1 MASGDPAH
9 STGDESGSHTLRGPL
24 LTRERLLEHAAE
36 LAQKHGTPRDV
47 RLAPLPA
54 HFNRLRRELRDA
66 YVALAR
72 DVRAVREP
80 SPSEE
85 WLLDNVHVV
94 EDQVREVATDLPRG
108 YLVKL
113 PRLAGGSLRG
123 FPRVYALCLD
133 YLRHSD
139 ARVDPEL
146 LIAYVRAYQSVTPLT
161 IGELWAVPI
170 MLRLGLLMIVTQLA
184 RAAASD
190 DHAQRARH
198 WSGRLTSGEPE
209 AAAAAL
215 AALAREQVTAGFLV
229 ELERMLHD
237 HEVTSEAAMRWIR
250 ERASALGDGIEEL
263 GRRYHLQRAGDQL
276 SVGNA
281 ITSMRTIS
289 AFMWTKFFE
298 ATSLVEDALVR
309 DPAEAYAR
317 SHDETRDRCRHAVER
332 IARSSRCS
340 EAEVA
345 DTALALA
352 LASSRR
358 AAAGAESDPARDHVG
373 FYLIGDG
380 RVELER
386 LCRARP
392 ALSEQARRFLYR
404 HATALYLGGVAL
416 FTLLGAAFAHELLAA
431 LGAGPW
437 LSASLAF
444 LVLCPIAE
452 VVLGLVNTLAVM
464 AVPPRLLARLD
475 FERGIPEEHRT
486 LVVVP
491 CLLEDEHT
499 VERLLAHLEIRALA
513 NADER
518 LTYALLS
525 DFVDAASA
533 ECPEDAALLELAQ
546 RGVTR
551 LNERHGKSRDG
562 TPRFALLHRRRVW
575 NASER
580 RFLGWERK
588 RGKLEELNALLRG
601 SDDTTF
607 SVVTVP
613 SALLRAVRYVITL
626 DADTELPRGAAHK
639 LVGTIAHPLN
649 RPYVD
654 PGLQRVTRGYAILQP
669 RVGPTP
675 RSTRRTRYARIM
687 AGQLGIDPYTLA
699 VSDVY
704 QDLHGEGSY
713 NGKGIYDVDA
723 FARATA
729 GRIPENRVLS
739 HDLLESLFARCA
751 LVSDIELLDEQPASY
766 EAAARRQHRW
776 VRGDWQLVPYAFGRV
791 KGLSALGRFKLID
804 NLRRSLVAP
813 SLCVAVLWSA
823 LALPAAAPGVVALL
837 VLVLTAPL
845 LVRVVTE
852 LVRSAPSELGAVWGG
867 FLPNVEQ
874 TLLQGAFLLDEA
886 VLSLDAIGRTLYRL
900 SISKRRLLQWQS
912 MDEVQ
917 RFVARASMH
926 IEPRLW
932 FGSVLAAAALGACI
946 SRAPAALPAIAPLL
960 LGWMLVPSFA
970 LWLGRPVRSP
980 DRRRALS
987 DEDVRELRATARRTW
1002 RFFETFVT
1010 AEDNFLPPDNFQE
1023 EPRPVVAHRTS
1034 PTNIGLY
1041 LLSVVAARDFGFIT
1055 LQELADRIGQTLDTL
1070 FRFERREGHIL
1081 NWYETTT
1088 LRPLEPKYV
1097 STVDSGNLAAYLW
1110 TLKASCDELI
1120 ARPVV
1125 GPELL
1130 AAVEDALRLASSEEG
1145 KPQAGLIA
1153 LVRDTASAL
1162 ASGTRGGLRALAELR
1177 SALLEHAAEL
1187 PGSPWRE
1194 RAASTAARGC
1204 DELRAVAPFALLAEP
1219 PPALSSGRWA
1229 ARLAGLHAA
1238 LEHSRTP
1245 AELAQLSERVG
1256 APLRAWLQEPAELR
1270 PSGEG
1275 LAYLAELL
1283 ESVERGSEHA
1293 SALCE
1298 RLANEGARARA
1309 FADRMDFGFLL
1320 DPERALFSIGYD
1332 VGGAR
1337 LDGSYYDLLASEARV
1352 ASLFAIAKGDVPEKH
1367 WFRLGR
1373 PRTSAG
1379 GERALLSWS
1388 GSMFEYLMPLL
1399 VTRNHADTL
1408 LHETCESAVLA
1419 HAAHGREHGVPWGV
1433 SEAAYNVMDL
1443 SMTYQYRAFG
1453 VQALGLKAGLA
1464 DDLVIAPYATMLA
1477 AQTRPDLALP
1487 NLRALARAGVLG
1499 EFGYYEAIDYTKTRV
1514 PPGREG
1520 VVVKAYFAH
1529 HQGMSLVALDNA
1541 LNGAPMPRRFH
1552 RDPRMQATELLLE
1565 ERVPQAVPAARDRVL
1580 RSPAPVAADS
1590 ELTAVE
1596 HVGLAQ
1602 LGEPRAHLLGHGEL
1616 ATLVTARGTGFTAW
1630 RKLDVHRFCED
1641 ALLEPSGVFIYL
1653 RNLTRPLTW
1662 SAGFEP
1668 TRVKPLHYD
1677 AAFAPHRVDIQRRDA
1692 EIETILHVTVSPE
1705 HAADVRRLTLV
1716 NHGAEACEIEITTY
1730 TEVVLAPRAA
1740 DRAHR
1745 AFSGMFVQTEAIEGR
1760 AALLATRRPR
1770 RQGEFQPWLT
1780 QVLAAEQGAF
1790 GELEYESSRDAFLGR
1805 GRTVHAP
1812 RALEPG
1818 ERLSC
1823 RTGDALDPAFALR
1836 RTVRLAPGEHA
1847 SIALTTALASTREQ
1861 ALELAQMFSAQ
1872 SGIERSFELAWADA
1886 AVELRHLG
1894 ISAAQSHRFQRLLT
1908 AVLWPRAS
1916 LRAPL
1921 AADALQGEGRRVL
1934 WSQGLSDD
1942 LPLLIVRLDEGEP
1955 GELCRELLLA
1965 HEFFRLNNQALEL
1978 LLLNDEPAGYLQPV
1992 QDRALALVHA
2002 RLAHAQLDQRGGI
2015 FVRRSSHLSQNER
2028 NLLLAA
2034 GRVVLP
2040 VSQGSL
2046 ARQLRRAAER
2056 AAALAPVLPWKPQR
2070 PPARA
2075 RVTSPPPGRPAL
2087 QFDNG
2092 LGGFSADGREYVMTI
2107 GPGVRPPA
2115 PWCNVIA
2122 NPQFGAVISEA
2133 GGGFTWSQNSQRHR
2147 ITAFSNDPTCD
2158 PAGEV
2163 IYLRDDD
2170 DGSTWSATPAP
2181 AGGDASYLVRHGQG
2195 YSVFSH
2201 ERDRLEHELTIG
2213 VDAER
2218 PLKLFRLRLRNL
2230 GDRSRTLSLF
2240 AFVDWVLGTHRDT
2253 SRAGVA
2259 TRFEPAASALLAT
2272 SCFSA
2277 FPRRCAFLSAT
2288 EAPRSVGCDRD
2299 EFVGINGSRERP
2311 RALAHVAL
2319 GGQSGFG
2326 CEPCAALHH
2335 VLTLAPGATREIGFA
2350 LGEGESVEAALALA
2364 HTVADVAAIG
2374 AALERT
2380 RDAWDALLGRVQVE
2394 TSDRA
2399 LDLLLNRFLPY
2410 QVLSCRLWA
2419 RSAFYQSGG
2428 AYGFRDQLQDVLAL
2442 LHVRPDLAREQLLRC
2457 AARQFVQGDVQH
2469 WWHPETGEGVR
2480 THCSDDMLW
2489 LPFAT
2494 AEYVRVTGDLAV
2506 LDEPAPFLEERRLEP
2521 EEHDIYSV
2529 PRVASESA
2537 SLYEHCL
2544 RAIDAGT
2551 TAGAHNLP
2559 LMRGGDW
2566 NDGMDRVGAL
2576 GQGESVWLGFFLARV
2591 LEDGAE
2597 LARGQHDAERA
2608 QAFLRSREQL
2618 CAALEA
2624 HGWDGAWYRRAFCDD
2639 GSVLGSVQSAECRI
2653 DAIAQAW
2660 AVLSGCARPARAAQA
2675 LAQAERQLSGDGIMR
2690 LLTPPF
2696 QGAIADP
2703 GYIRAYPPGVR
2714 ENGGQYT
2721 HGALWVVQAL
2731 ACSGEMER
2739 AHALLS
2745 MLNPIHHARDAA
2757 EVARY
2762 AIEPYVVAADVYAA
2776 RQLVGRG
2783 GWSWYTGAAGWMY
2796 RIALEHMLGFHVR
2809 DGHVYISP
2817 ARPAAFE
2824 RYRLV
2829 YRRGESVLEI
2839 EVGRAG
2845 DGEQPGAG
2853 AWLDGQVV
2861 SADAARIPAD
2871 GERHSLKVVT
2881 ALPAALPARA
2891 GSAARR
2897 S

>member
-1 MASGDPAH
+1 MLSDDPAPI
-9 STGDESGSHTLRGPL
+9 LRGPL
-24 LTRERLLEHAAE
+24 LTRERLLEHAIA
-36 LAQKHGTPRDV
+36 LAHAHGAPRNV
-47 RLAPLPA
+47 RLAPLTA
-54 HFNRLRRELRDA
+54 HFQRLRRELRDA

-94 EDQVREVATDLPRG
+94 EDQVREVATDLPLG

-113 PRLAGGSLRG
+113 PRLASGSLRG

-139 ARVDPEL
+139 ARVDTEL
-146 LIAYVRAYQSVTPLT
+146 LIAYVRAYQSVAPLT

-190 DHAQRARH
+190 DHAQRARQ
-198 WSGRLTSGEPE
+198 WSERLTSDEPE

-215 AALAREQVTAGFLV
+215 AALAREEVTAGFLV

-237 HEVTSEAAMRWIR
+237 HEVASEAAMRWIR
-250 ERASALGDGIEEL
+250 QRASAIGDGIEEL
-263 GRRYHLQRAGDQL
+263 GRRYHLQRSSDQL

-309 DPAEAYAR
+309 DPVEAYAR

-332 IARSSRCS
+332 IARGSRCN

-352 LASSRR
+352 R
-358 AAAGAESDPARDHVG
+358 AARSAADAKRDPARAHVG
-373 FYLIGDG
+373 FYLIGEG
-380 RVELER
+380 RIELER
-386 LCRARP
+386 RCGARA
-392 ALSEQARRFLYR
+392 ALPERARRFLCR
-404 HATALYLGGVAL
+404 HATVLYLGGAAL
-416 FTLLGAAFAHELLAA
+416 LTLLGAAAAHQLLAA
-431 LGAGPW
+431 LGADPW
-437 LSASLAF
+437 LRASLV
-444 LVLCPIAE
+444 LLLLCPIGE
-452 VVLGLVNTLAVM
+452 VVLGLINSLAVM

-475 FERGIPEEHRT
+475 FEGGIPEEHRT

-491 CLLEDEHT
+491 CLLEDAHT

-513 NADER
+513 NADEH

-546 RGVTR
+546 QGIAR
-551 LNERHGKSRDG
+551 LNQRHGSGRPG
-562 TPRFALLHRRRVW
+562 TARFALLHRKRVW

-607 SVVTVP
+607 TVVTAP
-613 SALLRAVRYVITL
+613 RALLSAVRYVITL
-626 DADTELPRGAAHK
+626 DADSELPRGAAHK

-669 RVGPTP
+669 RVGTTP

-699 VSDVY
+699 VSDVH

-713 NGKGIYDVDA
+713 NGKGLYDVDA

-776 VRGDWQLVPYAFGRV
+776 IRGDWQLLPYAFGRV
-791 KGLSALGRFKLID
+791 KGLSALGRFKLLD

-813 SLCVAVLWSA
+813 SLCAAVLCSA
-823 LALPAAAPGVVALL
+823 LTLPAAAALVVLLL

-845 LVRVVTE
+845 VVRLVTE
-852 LVRSAPSELGAVWGG
+852 LVRSAPSQLGAVWGG

-874 TLLQGAFLLDEA
+874 ALLQGAFLLDEA

-900 SISKRRLLQWQS
+900 AISKRRLLQWQS
-912 MDEVQ
+912 MNEVQ
-917 RFVARASMH
+917 RFVARAGMR

-932 FGSVLAAAALGACI
+932 LGSILSAITVAACAAL
-946 SRAPAALPAIAPLL
+946 SPEALPAVAPLL
-960 LGWMLVPSFA
+960 LAWLLAPGIA
-970 LWLGRPVRSP
+970 LWLSRPVQLP
-980 DRRRALS
+980 DWRRALS

-1041 LLSVVAARDFGFIT
+1041 LLSMVAARDFGFIT

-1110 TLKASCDELI
+1110 TLKASCDELVD
-1120 ARPVV
+1120 RPVV

-1130 AAVEDALRLASSEEG
+1130 AAIEDALRLASSEEN
-1145 KPQAGLIA
+1145 KPQPELIA
-1153 LVRDTASAL
+1153 RVRGAAPAL
-1162 ASGTRGGLRALAELR
+1162 TSGTRGALAELAELR
-1177 SALLEHAAEL
+1177 AALREHAAEL
-1187 PGSPWRE
+1187 PSSPWRE
-1194 RAASTAARGC
+1194 RAAAGAARGC
-1204 DELRAVAPFALLAEP
+1204 DELRAVAPFASLPEP
-1219 PPALSSGRWA
+1219 PGALAAGGWA
-1229 ARLAGLHAA
+1229 KRLLDLRAA
-1238 LEHSRTP
+1238 LEHSRTL
-1245 AELAQLSERVG
+1245 AEFARLGAQVG
-1256 APLRAWLQEPAELR
+1256 APLRAWLEDPSEAR
-1270 PSGEG
+1270 PSGEA
-1275 LAYLAELL
+1275 LAYLTDLL
-1283 ESVERGSEHA
+1283 ERVERGSEHA

-1298 RLANEGARARA
+1298 RLLTEGARARA

-1373 PRTSAG
+1373 PRTSLG

-1399 VTRNHADTL
+1399 VTRNHAATL

-1419 HAAHGREHGVPWGV
+1419 HAAHGREHDVPWGV

-1477 AQTRPDLALP
+1477 AQTHPDLALP
-1487 NLRALARAGVLG
+1487 NLRALERAGVLG
-1499 EFGYYEAIDYTKTRV
+1499 EFGYYEAIDYTRTRV
-1514 PPGREG
+1514 PPGRAG
-1520 VVVKAYFAH
+1520 VVVRAYFAH

-1541 LNGAPMPRRFH
+1541 LNAAPMPRRFH
-1552 RDPRMQATELLLE
+1552 SDPRMQATELLLE
-1565 ERVPQAVPAARDRVL
+1565 ERVPQAAPATRDRVL
-1580 RSPAPVAADS
+1580 RSPAPVASDA
-1590 ELTAVE
+1590 ELSAVE

-1616 ATLVTARGTGFTAW
+1616 ATLVTARGTGFTTW
-1630 RKLDVHRFCED
+1630 RKLDLHRFSED
-1641 ALLEPSGVFIYL
+1641 ALLEPSGIFIYL
-1653 RNLTRPLTW
+1653 RNLTSPATW

-1677 AAFAPHRVDIQRRDA
+1677 AAFAPHRVDIQRRDG
-1692 EIETILHVTVSPE
+1692 EIETLLHVTVSPE

-1716 NHGAEACEIEITTY
+1716 NHGAAPCEIEITTY
-1730 TEVVLAPRAA
+1730 TEIVLAPRAA

-1770 RQGEFQPWLT
+1770 QQGEFQPWLT
-1780 QVLAAEQGAF
+1780 QVLAAEHGAF

-1805 GRTVHAP
+1805 GRSVHAP
-1812 RALEPG
+1812 RALDPG

-1823 RTGDALDPAFALR
+1823 RTGGALDPAFALR
-1836 RTVRLAPGEHA
+1836 RTVRLLPGEHA

-1872 SGIERSFELAWADA
+1872 SAVERSFELSWADA

-1908 AVLWPRAS
+1908 AVLWPKAS
-1916 LRAPL
+1916 LRAQL

-1934 WSQGLSDD
+1934 WAQGLSDD
-1942 LPLLIVRLDEGEP
+1942 LPLVIVRLDEGEP

-1978 LLLNDEPAGYLQPV
+1978 LLLNEEPAGYLQPV

-2002 RLAHAQLDQRGGI
+2002 RLAHAQLDRRGGI
-2015 FVRRSSHLSQNER
+2015 FVRRSSHLSPQER

-2056 AAALAPVLPWKPQR
+2056 AAALAPVLPWKPPR
-2070 PPARA
+2070 TPAA
-2075 RVTSPPPGRPAL
+2075 RESGPPPQRPAL

-2122 NPQFGAVISEA
+2122 NPQFGTVISEA

-2158 PAGEV
+2158 PGGEV

-2170 DGSTWSATPAP
+2170 DGSAWSATPSP
-2181 AGGDASYLVRHGQG
+2181 AGGEASYLVRHGQG
-2195 YSVFSH
+2195 YSMFSS

-2213 VDAER
+2213 IDAER
-2218 PLKLFRLRLRNL
+2218 PLKLFHLRLCN
-2230 GDRSRTLSLF
+2230 RSERTRTLSLF
-2240 AFVDWVLGTHRDT
+2240 AFVDWVLGTHRDL
-2253 SRAGVA
+2253 SRTGVA
-2259 TRFEPAASALLAT
+2259 TRFEPAANALLAT

-2277 FPRRCAFLSAT
+2277 FPQRCAFLSAT
-2288 EAPRSVGCDRD
+2288 EPPRSVSCDRD
-2299 EFVGINGSRERP
+2299 EFLGVNGTRERP

-2319 GGQSGFG
+2319 GDRSGFG
-2326 CEPCAALHH
+2326 GEPCAALQLT
-2335 VLTLAPGATREIGFA
+2335 LTLAPGETRELGLV
-2350 LGEGESVEAALALA
+2350 LGEGESVDAALALA
-2364 HTVADVAAIG
+2364 RTVADVSSLS
-2374 AALERT
+2374 AALEHARA
-2380 RDAWDALLGRVQVE
+2380 AWDALLGCVQVQ
-2394 TSDRA
+2394 TCDPA
-2399 LDLLLNRFLPY
+2399 LDLLVNRFLPY

-2428 AYGFRDQLQDVLAL
+2428 AYGFRDQLQDALAL
-2442 LHVRPDLAREQLLRC
+2442 LHARPDLLREQLLRC

-2494 AEYVRVTGDLAV
+2494 AEYVRVTGDRAV
-2506 LDEPAPFLEERRLEP
+2506 LDEPVPFLEERRLEP
-2521 EEHDIYSV
+2521 EEHDLYSV
-2529 PRVASESA
+2529 PRVSTESA

-2544 RAIDAGT
+2544 RALDAGT
-2551 TAGAHNLP
+2551 TAGEHGLP

-2576 GQGESVWLGFFLARV
+2576 GKGESVWLGFFLVRV
-2591 LEDGAE
+2591 LADAAE
-2597 LARGQHDAERA
+2597 LARVRHDDERA
-2608 QAFLRSREQL
+2608 QAFLRTREQL
-2618 CAALEA
+2618 GAALEA

-2639 GSVLGSVQSAECRI
+2639 GSLLGSAESPECRI

-2660 AVLSGCARPARAAQA
+2660 AVLSGCARPARSAQA
-2675 LAQAERQLSGDGIMR
+2675 LAEAERQLGGDGIMR

-2696 QGAIADP
+2696 AGAVADP

-2721 HGALWVVQAL
+2721 HGALWIVQAL
-2731 ACSGEMER
+2731 ACSGEHER
-2739 AHALLS
+2739 AHDLLS

-2757 EVARY
+2757 GIARY
-2762 AIEPYVVAADVYAA
+2762 AIEPYVVAADVYDAP
-2776 RQLVGRG
+2776 QLVGRG

-2796 RIALEHMLGFHVR
+2796 RIALEHMLGLRVR
-2809 DGHVYISP
+2809 DGRLHVAP

-2824 RYRLV
+2824 RYRVV
-2829 YRRGESVLEI
+2829 YRRGASMLEI
-2839 EVGRAG
+2839 EVGRAS
-2845 DGEQPGAG
+2845 EVASAG
-2853 AWLDGQVV
+2853 IWLDGQAIAGD
-2861 SADAARIPAD
+2861 SAPIPED
-2871 GERHSLKVVT
+2871 GKRHGLRVVT
-2881 ALPAALPARA
+2881 ALPAVPPARA
-2891 GSAARR
+2891 GSA
-2897 S
+2897 SGG